1 MKYDN
6 DISSGSIF
14 DEYGFDEMQ
23 RTENHEIGYK
33 LFSIMLFV
41 ILIFS
46 VVLVIICRN
55 MGDMPGMILSIVL
68 MATIYG
74 FYITYAYI
82 TAKKGIM
89 NPRFAKS
96 WSSKCVIP
104 FYIVIALVWGAK
116 LFSLKGEAPDI
127 DDISLAVMWL
137 IMITGCIGI
146 SLCAMKNNRV
156 VKAQLEED
164 PEE

>member
-1 MKYDN
+1 MSN
-6 DISSGSIF
+6 NTNLTTGTIF
-14 DEYGFDEMQ
+14 DENGYDEMQ

-33 LFSIMLFV
+33 LFSIMFFV

-46 VVLVIICRN
+46 IVLVIVCRN
-55 MGDMPGMILSIVL
+55 MGDMPGMIVSIVL

-74 FYITYAYI
+74 FYITYAYM

-104 FYIVIALVWGAK
+104 FYIVMALVCAAR
-116 LFSLKGEAPDI
+116 LFSWGKGPDI

-164 PEE
+164 SDE

>member
-1 MKYDN
+1 MSN
-6 DISSGSIF
+6 NTNLTTGTIF
-14 DEYGFDEMQ
+14 DENGYDEMQ

-33 LFSIMLFV
+33 LFSIMFFV

-46 VVLVIICRN
+46 IVLVIVCRN
-55 MGDMPGMILSIVL
+55 MGDMPGMIVSIVL

-74 FYITYAYI
+74 FYITYAYM

-104 FYIVIALVWGAK
+104 FYIVMALVCAAR
-116 LFSLKGEAPDI
+116 LFSWGKGPDI

-146 SLCAMKNNRV
+146 SLCAVKNNRV

-164 PEE
+164 SDE

>member
-1 MKYDN
+1 MSN
-6 DISSGSIF
+6 NTNLTTGTIF
-14 DEYGFDEMQ
+14 DENGYDEMQ

-33 LFSIMLFV
+33 LFSIMFFV

-74 FYITYAYI
+74 FYITYAYM

-104 FYIVIALVWGAK
+104 FYIVIALVWAAR
-116 LFSLKGEAPDI
+116 LFSWGKGPDI

-164 PEE
+164 SDE

>member
-6 DISSGSIF
+6 EISSGSIF

-33 LFSIMLFV
+33 LFSIMFFV

-55 MGDMPGMILSIVL
+55 MGDMPGMIISLVL

-74 FYITYAYI
+74 FYVIYAYM

-96 WSSKCVIP
+96 WSGKWVIP
-104 FYIVIALVWGAK
+104 AYIVIAVVWGAK
-116 LFSLKGEAPDI
+116 LFSWGKGPDI